1 MNDRELRIAAFCALA
16 EIKEICL
23 CDQYNNQK
31 IQAIENVIRKTN
43 DKCWD
48 IINKSESE
56 VKK

>member
-1 MNDRELRIAAFCALA
+1 MNDDKLRLVAFCALA

-23 CDQYNNQK
+23 CDNHNNHL
-31 IQAIENVIRKTN
+31 IQAIEEVIRKAN